1 MTDAFYTSGIFCE
14 GNSNS
19 TDTCCTDVAISL
31 LTNIK
36 HYQIISRQMKR
47 SIESVHLYYKSV
59 RHELIKVGHHLTL
72 RSWAHGKPP
81 EKSTLYAGYHSRTNS
96 PQFCSAYGLI

>member
-81 EKSTLYAGYHSRTNS
+81 ESLRYTQDITLQPIYHS
-96 PQFCSAYGLI
+96 SALLMG